1 MLKLLRT
8 IVIVFCCLLI
18 CVLGSIYSF
27 IRFRNQAMWALWR
40 VGLGVFILSLA

>member
-27 IRFRNQAMWALWR
+27 IRFRNPSN
-40 VGLGVFILSLA
+40 VGIMAR